1 MKVFK
6 ILGLIIF
13 AIVLII
19 FTVGYASQPVVQI
32 PNADKSVN
40 QDFIIGNIND
50 LISGNVGN
58 IYNVVFFMCV
68 GVSVLLGLGIIIG
81 FVGIIGFT
89 LISKIIFFVVLLLM
103 IIIFIIIQI
112 TITGGDIANKLLASY
127 NSKNLN
133 TSGLKLSNGT
143 GYYLI
148 AASTALMFIN
158 VIVYGILA

>member
-1 MKVFK
+1 MYEAGIYKPYDDKHLFEIIKEFKIKMKVFK

-13 AIVLII
+13 AVVLII

-68 GVSVLLGLGIIIG
+68 GSKSAPSIEG
-81 FVGIIGFT
+81 F
-89 LISKIIFFVVLLLM
+89 
-103 IIIFIIIQI
+103 
-112 TITGGDIANKLLASY
+112 LA
-127 NSKNLN
+127 
-133 TSGLKLSNGT
+133 
-143 GYYLI
+143 
-148 AASTALMFIN
+148 
-158 VIVYGILA
+158 